1 METPHPHLRW
11 LARAAAALALI
22 ALQAAAFHA
31 AADPASPVQAYYDFV
46 YWASVNRTEQ
56 ALAQFADDAVVVA
69 GPGCTQA
76 APCVGQAAI
85 RAGYFSALAGKRI
98 ALPLTDQRFD
108 GRRLRTRGES
118 ILVAS
123 AHGVV
128 VRLRGGHVFE
138 FRDGRIASLRVEL
151 DASDPQTAEYLAQQA
166 VVDAVARR

>member
-1 METPHPHLRW
+1 METSHRHLQW
-11 LARAAAALALI
+11 PARAAAALALA
-22 ALQAAAFHA
+22 ALQVAAFHA
-31 AADPASPVQAYYDFV
+31 AADPASPVQPYYDFI
-46 YWASVNRTEQ
+46 YWASVSRMDQ
-56 ALAQFADDAVVVA
+56 ALAQFTDDAVVVA

-76 APCVGQAAI
+76 APCIGRDAI
-85 RAGYFSALAGKRI
+85 RIGYFSALAAKRV

-123 AHGVV
+123 TTGAA

-151 DASDPQTAEYLAQQA
+151 DASDPTTAEYIAQQA
-166 VVDAVARR
+166 IEEAMR